1 MKRHIGRVFAS
12 APCSSAA
19 CVLAPS
25 ARTKGAGET
34 LARLASKSRI
44 CDMIGT
50 GSHRKEEH
58 PEWTDLALSSD
69 GHAGPITVPHMAAD
83 PPVLVLTA
91 PKMLYNAAQERD
103 RDQKA
108 HVFSMTEVSVWDLAP
123 K

>member
-1 MKRHIGRVFAS
+1 
-12 APCSSAA
+12 
-19 CVLAPS
+19 
-25 ARTKGAGET
+25 
-34 LARLASKSRI
+34 
-44 CDMIGT
+44 MIGT